1 MENQRQYNRM
11 NTRPGLRS
19 GFTVIELLVVI
30 GTIGLLMSIL
40 LPTLSRA
47 RDTAKRVACASNLR
61 QLGVAIH
68 CYAQQYDGSIPYG
81 PKAPPALTAANF
93 YPATGT
99 PTSLISLLN
108 GQPVGAGLL
117 LENHLTEQPKILFCP
132 GSDQPVVAEEE
143 LEKVGTTQAQSSYYY
158 RHDSVD
164 RRFDPPGEPLAP
176 LHTSISRLGRNRRGR
191 PIRAL
196 AMDTQFD
203 VSNTFA
209 SFGIVPRT
217 HHRKRGA
224 NTLYLDGSVQW
235 LSNADGRF
243 TVKLETIDALTNAFS
258 VILSTFESA
267 E

>member
-1 MENQRQYNRM
+1 MRQVSRGVAGF
-11 NTRPGLRS
+11 R
-19 GFTVIELLVVI
+19 GFTLIEVLVVI
-30 GTIGLLMSIL
+30 SILGLLMGIL
-40 LPTLSRA
+40 LPALSRA
-47 RDTAKRVACASNLR
+47 RDAAKRVSCANNLR
-61 QLGVAIH
+61 QLGIAIH
-68 CYAQQYDGSIPYG
+68 CYAGQYDGSIPYG
-81 PKAPPALTAANF
+81 PKAPPSLTAANF

-99 PTSLISLLN
+99 PTSLISLLD

-117 LENHLTEQPKILFCP
+117 LENHLAEQPKVLFCP

-143 LEKVGTTQAQSSYYY
+143 LDKVGRSQAQSSYYY

-176 LHTSISRLGRNRRGR
+176 LHTSISRLGRNRRGQ

-196 AMDTQFD
+196 AIDTQFD

-217 HHRKRGA
+217 HHRKRGV
-224 NTLYLDGSVQW
+224 NVLFLDGSVQW
-235 LSNADGRF
+235 LSNEDEKFSVR
-243 TVKLETIDALTNAFS
+243 LETIDELTNAFS
-258 VILSTFESA
+258 VILSTFETA